1 METYIQRTGVIYAN
15 ANSAAIDSSHK
26 DQNSISVVRLDA
38 VYGIL
43 EKMYCQYEAEL
54 QKMNDFYQNKFE
66 ALKSQ
71 ENKA

>member
-43 EKMYCQYEAEL
+43 